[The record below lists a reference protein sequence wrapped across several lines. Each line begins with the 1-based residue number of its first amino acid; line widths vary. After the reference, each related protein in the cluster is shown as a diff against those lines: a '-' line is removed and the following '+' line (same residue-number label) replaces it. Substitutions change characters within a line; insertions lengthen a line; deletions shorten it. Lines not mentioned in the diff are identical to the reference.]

1 MNSAVVKRPL
11 FSRSQWVKF
20 IGGIGKIK
28 NFWLDA
34 GAWIYAV
41 EMRSDKSKGEDE
53 EEKLTI
59 LLHESDIQMIIK
71 FE

>member
-11 FSRSQWVKF
+11 FSRSQRVKF
-20 IGGIGKIK
+20 IGGFGEIK

-41 EMRSDKSKGEDE
+41 EMKSDKSKGEDE
-53 EEKLTI
+53 ENLTV

>member
-11 FSRSQWVKF
+11 FSRSQWVQF
-20 IGGIGKIK
+20 IGGIGEIK
-28 NFWLDA
+28 NFWLDS

-41 EMRSDKSKGEDE
+41 EMQSDSSKGN
-53 EEKLTI
+53 EKEGRLTI